1 MQRWF
6 RRTMPLALVILVTAG
21 GLAACQPDRG
31 DPIRISRDFIVAIWT
46 GNTEQAR
53 KLSCQDTRW
62 SITGD
67 PTLTVDLDHA
77 HFEVTSQT
85 RDRVEVTLSGVVTF
99 KAPDGQVEVRD
110 LNSAGAT
117 VFILED
123 QNGWKVC
130 DVR

>member
-1 MQRWF
+1 
-6 RRTMPLALVILVTAG
+6 
-21 GLAACQPDRG
+21 
-31 DPIRISRDFIVAIWT
+31 
-46 GNTEQAR
+46 
-53 KLSCQDTRW
+53 
-62 SITGD
+62 
-67 PTLTVDLDHA
+67 
-77 HFEVTSQT
+77 
-85 RDRVEVTLSGVVTF
+85 VTLSGVVTF